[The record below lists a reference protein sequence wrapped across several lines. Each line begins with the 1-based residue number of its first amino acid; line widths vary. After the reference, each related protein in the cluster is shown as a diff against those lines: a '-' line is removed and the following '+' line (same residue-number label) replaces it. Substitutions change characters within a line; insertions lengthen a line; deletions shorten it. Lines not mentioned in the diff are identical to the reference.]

1 MPQGTLWWT
10 LLCVATQQVDS
21 KLCPIK
27 SKTTVSVEGGFH
39 FNIVRWRNGRR
50 PRLMFLVD
58 ALRRTAAEQLTG
70 SNPVLAANQK
80 NCCIFVLW
88 KRNYL
93 RTQTESSCICSIGL
107 AVVSMTYGHQTKKR
121 LTVVWWMREK
131 IGKRRTRLT
140 VNYVP
145 TTSRC
150 VVVLTHSTKSKTA
163 WVGVCVCNNNG
174 GIA

>member
-1 MPQGTLWWT
+1 MHPN
-10 LLCVATQQVDS
+10 TQHELRCACRAS
-21 KLCPIK
+21 IK
-27 SKTTVSVEGGFH
+27 SSEAESELGICFYCQSGG
-39 FNIVRWRNGRR
+39 IGRR

-107 AVVSMTYGHQTKKR
+107 VVVSMTYGHQTKKR
-121 LTVVWWMREK
+121 HTVVWWMREK

-150 VVVLTHSTKSKTA
+150 VVVLTHSTKNKTV
-163 WVGVCVCNNNG
+163 WVGACVCNNNG